1 MPDDQRLIG
10 VLLVAALLGAPAG
23 AQDTTA
29 ADSLQIAAGWDVA
42 RYQPYDAVLSFKLT
56 RALRPNE
63 GRIAVIVGRAD
74 LSALLELRSGRAR
87 LPLRGERI
95 PAGDLDVE
103 AWLVAADGSWREL
116 GRFPLKRLTRS
127 GFETMAMRPRLN
139 VQSAGQLDA
148 RLPEGAPPP
157 PRTAVYQ
164 DVTAE
169 GGFDG
174 ALTREGWNVSWQG
187 NVAGASY
194 APARLR
200 AGQLGPDAP
209 AMDLASYNVR
219 ATRGSFALAAGH
231 VALGSNRLLAS
242 QFRSRGV
249 TADVTFAKRVSI
261 AIGSSA
267 GSELVGWHD
276 MLGLSRPTH
285 RVAAATLGIEAL
297 PTRPGLLRLELTSLD
312 GSLQPL
318 PAFTQQAATDR
329 EQSRGYGAQLVAA
342 DASQRMRLTIGMAR
356 SRFDNPRDPGL
367 AGDSSIVAVRPETRG
382 ARFGEVA
389 LDALRGAKIG
399 SVPTSLAIVVRH
411 ERTDPLYRSV
421 AAFVQAD
428 RQQDGLEANGSA
440 GVIQWQASASRAR
453 DNLDEVASLL
463 ITRTRN
469 YAVNAALPLGAL
481 VSAPNAWWLPALT
494 VGWQGTTQR
503 GDSTPPNSGFRA
515 LSQIPDQRT
524 GNIAVGAVWQRSI
537 WSANYRVNRSIVDNR
552 QPERTRADFETLAQ
566 AIGVGLTSPRGSIA
580 LDLSHE
586 VLDNVELGKSALNNR
601 FGVQGDWRPFVH
613 STLSGAVSLSL
624 ARDDAATQRARNV
637 ELRFEASQGF
647 NAWVR
652 PPDGSQARAFIRF
665 GRAGAALR
673 LAGLRQPSVA
683 QWTLDGGLSL
693 RLF

>member
-1 MPDDQRLIG
+1 VPDHQRLT
-10 VLLVAALLGAPAG
+10 VALLVAALLGAPAR
-23 AQDTTA
+23 AQDIPA
-29 ADSLQIAAGWDVA
+29 PDSLRIAAGWDVA
-42 RYQPYDAVLSFKLT
+42 RYQPYDAVLSFRLN
-56 RALRPNE
+56 RALKPNE

-74 LSALLELRSGRAR
+74 LSALLELSGGRAR
-87 LPLRGERI
+87 LPLRGERL

-103 AWLVAADGSWREL
+103 TWFVTADGSWREL
-116 GRFPLKRLTRS
+116 GRFLLRRLTRS
-127 GFETMAMRPRLN
+127 GFEAMAMHPRLN

-148 RLPEGAPPP
+148 RPPAGPPP

-164 DVTAE
+164 DVTLE
-169 GGFDG
+169 GGLEGSLRRD
-174 ALTREGWNVSWQG
+174 GWNVAWQG
-187 NVAGASY
+187 NVTGASY

-200 AGQLGPDAP
+200 AGQLGPEAP

-219 ATRGSFALAAGH
+219 ATRGALALAAGH

-249 TADVTFAKRVSI
+249 TADLALGRRVSI
-261 AIGSSA
+261 ALGSSA
-267 GSELVGWHD
+267 GSELVGWRD
-276 MLGLSRPTH
+276 VLGLSRPRH
-285 RVAAATLGIEAL
+285 RLAAATLGIEAL

-329 EQSRGYGAQLVAA
+329 EQSRGYGAQLVAG
-342 DASQRMRLTIGMAR
+342 DASQRVRLTIGMAR
-356 SRFDNPRDPGL
+356 SRFDNPRDPAL
-367 AGDSSIVAVRPETRG
+367 AGDSNIVAVRPETRG
-382 ARFGEVA
+382 ARFGEIA
-389 LDALRGAKIG
+389 LDALRATKIG

-453 DNLDEVASLL
+453 DNLDDVASLL

-469 YAVNAALPLGAL
+469 YAFNTAVPMAALVGG
-481 VSAPNAWWLPALT
+481 PNAWWLPALT
-494 VGWQGTTQR
+494 IGWQGTTQQ
-503 GDSTPPNSGFRA
+503 GDTTPPNGGFRA

-524 GNIAVGAVWQRSI
+524 GNLGLGAAWQRAI
-537 WSANYRVNRSIVDNR
+537 WSVNYRVSRSIVDNR
-552 QPERTRADFETLAQ
+552 QPERAQSDFETLAQ
-566 AIGVGLTSPRGSIA
+566 AIAVGVTNPRASVA
-580 LDLSHE
+580 LDLSRE
-586 VLDNVELGKSALNNR
+586 VLDNVELAKSAVNHR
-601 FGVQGDWRPFVH
+601 IGVQGDWRPFVH
-613 STLSGAVSLSL
+613 STLSGAVSLSR

-652 PPDGSQARAFIRF
+652 PPDGSQARAFVRF
-665 GRAGAALR
+665 GRTGAALR